1 MTIKLIQWCARPAVK
16 RFILFI
22 LMALTIILGRIN

>member
-1 MTIKLIQWCARPAVK
+1 MAIKLIQWCARPAVK